1 MLFDRFSGGR
11 TREVASPGEQELPA
25 RNKHSGSA
33 KGDGFFG
40 GRKPLKR
47 RCKAEQV
54 LQRSAGAEGI
64 LETGSPITGEEKGS
78 EEGSP

>member
-11 TREVASPGEQELPA
+11 AREAGTSGEQELPTWI
-25 RNKHSGSA
+25 NDPGSA
-33 KGDGFFG
+33 KGDGFSG
-40 GRKPLKR
+40 GLKPLER